1 MTEAGNGPMSA
12 IRRFVQGFNNDDA
25 EEMQA
30 TWADDAALIDD
41 FPPHR
46 WIGPGVASRWYRDMA
61 AWATG
66 YDMADWSV
74 ELDEPRHLTV
84 SDRDAYVVV
93 AFVARWLEEGAPAER
108 AGSIAASLRELE
120 GQWRISALA
129 WTWA

>member
-1 MTEAGNGPMSA
+1 MAA
-12 IRRFVQGFNNDDA
+12 IRLFVEGFNNDDVEA
-25 EEMQA
+25 MQA
-30 TWADDAALIDD
+30 TWADDASLIDD
-41 FPPHR
+41 FPPHL
-46 WIGPGVASRWYRDMA
+46 WTGLGVATRWYRDMA

-74 ELDEPRHLTV
+74 ELAEPRHHVV

-93 AFVARWLEEGAPAER
+93 SFVARWLEEGAPAES